1 MPRGGFRQG
10 AGRPKGTGAWGEATR
25 PLRVPESLYT
35 DVQAYIEAGGCPR
48 LPLYSSNVP
57 AGTPG
62 VADDHVEEFIDL
74 NALLVK
80 HPEDTFMLRVSGD
93 SMTGAGI
100 FDGDLLIVDRKE
112 IPRKGRIVVANIK
125 GQPTVKTF
133 QQDKSGK
140 ITLMPENDAYSS
152 IPVTKSD
159 DFAVLGCVVG
169 AVKCFRL

>member
-1 MPRGGFRQG
+1 MPRGGYRPG

-25 PLRVPESLYT
+25 PLRVPESLYA
-35 DVQAYIEAGGCPR
+35 DVQAFIEAGGCPR

-62 VADDHVEEFIDL
+62 LADDHVEEFIDL
-74 NALLVK
+74 TALLVK
-80 HPEDTFMLRVSGD
+80 HPEHTFMLRVSGD

-112 IPRKGRIVVANIK
+112 VPRNGRIIVANIN

-133 QQDKSGK
+133 RRDKSGK
-140 ITLMPENDAYSS
+140 ITLMPENPAYKLISVS
-152 IPVTKSD
+152 ETD
-159 DFAVLGCVVG
+159 DFAVLGSVAGVVR
-169 AVKCFRL
+169 KH

>member
-1 MPRGGFRQG
+1 MPRGGYRPG

-25 PLRVPESLYT
+25 PLRVPESLYA
-35 DVQAYIEAGGCPR
+35 DVQAFIEAGGCPR

-62 VADDHVEEFIDL
+62 FADDHIEELIDL

-80 HPEDTFMLRVSGD
+80 HPDDTFMLLVSGD

-112 IPRKGRIVVANIK
+112 SPRNGRIVVANVN

-133 QQDKSGK
+133 RQDKAGK
-140 ITLMPENDAYSS
+140 ITLMPENPAYPLIS
-152 IPVTKSD
+152 VTASD
-159 DFAVLGCVVG
+159 DFAVLGCVS
-169 AVKCFRL
+169 AAIRKNL